1 MSHSPD
7 HQTPEHSGAAITVQ
21 KVQPFGRDDLVL
33 TTTTATDLHG
43 RLADR
48 HSAYHD
54 NLSPPLVWT
63 SVEGAAVYAIIVEDP
78 DAPRD
83 LPFVHWLI
91 WNIPGEATSLPEGL
105 PNDPVLGLIG
115 AAAQGRN
122 DNGTIGYFGPR
133 PPVGHGVHHYHFQIF
148 ALAQRLDFDSKM
160 SLTELV
166 DALKSQA
173 IASDDLIVTYE
184 AAAEA

>member
-1 MSHSPD
+1 MPHA
-7 HQTPEHSGAAITVQ
+7 QTPDHSGAAIASL
-21 KVQPFGRDDLVL
+21 KVQPFGADTLVL
-33 TTTTATDLHG
+33 TTTTATDLEG

-54 NLSPPLVWT
+54 NISPPLVWT
-63 SVEGAAVYAIIVEDP
+63 SVEGAAAYAIIVEDP

-115 AAAQGRN
+115 AAAQGKN
-122 DNGTIGYFGPR
+122 DSESIGYFGPR

-148 ALAQRLDFDSKM
+148 ALAQRLEFGPEA
-160 SLTELV
+160 SLVELV
-166 DALKSQA
+166 DAIKGQA

-184 AAAEA
+184 AAGA

>member
-1 MSHSPD
+1 MSHA
-7 HQTPEHSGAAITVQ
+7 QTPNHSGAAITLQ
-21 KVQPFGRDDLVL
+21 KVHPFGEASLVL
-33 TTTTATDLHG
+33 TTTAASPGG

-63 SVEGAAVYAIIVEDP
+63 PVADAAAYAIIVEDP

-83 LPFVHWLI
+83 RPFIHWLI

-105 PNDPVLGLIG
+105 PQGASLGLVGG
-115 AAAQGRN
+115 ATQGRN
-122 DNGTIGYFGPR
+122 DSGAVGYFGPR

-148 ALAQRLDFDSKM
+148 ALAERLPFGPETQLSD
-160 SLTELV
+160 LV
-166 DALKSQA
+166 NALKGDSL
-173 IASDDLIVTYE
+173 ASADLIVTYE
-184 AAAEA
+184 AAGA